1 MFDNAGVRLHTL
13 SNIGNGVLSAK
24 EHNILFLNLD
34 KNNYLCQKLL
44 LMDNKTIIDTIA
56 QSTGRSKENISDLM
70 DALIDVLTSAL
81 KDGDSVS
88 VPVLGTFE
96 TKLKGE
102 RITIHPTNGKKLM
115 IPPKITINFKPSTTL
130 KNRIR
135 E

>member
-1 MFDNAGVRLHTL
+1 
-13 SNIGNGVLSAK
+13 
-24 EHNILFLNLD
+24 
-34 KNNYLCQKLL
+34 
-44 LMDNKTIIDTIA
+44 MDNKTIIDTIA

>member
-24 EHNILFLNLD
+24 EHNILFLNLN